1 MDNVRVNNIGI
12 LSPLLMLSYCS
23 PVQKDFVRIVR
34 GVEFLLGIGL
44 PRPSRIRR
52 QQNNFTAIMHDS
64 AFANDELAFHSDG
77 VRQALLKSSS
87 ILDELTTEMDIG
99 QLDDVSYL
107 RFQSRK
113 PFMTSYVSFRAVKLY
128 F

>member
-64 AFANDELAFHSDG
+64 AFGNDDSDG